1 MSFFSDIGLL
11 LYAVIIM
18 QNMQIEMQ
26 GMQIR
31 SIYSAVQDIMI
42 IRISAYHTKGGD
54 ANEETADG
62 GRR

>member
-1 MSFFSDIGLL
+1 VSFFYHIGLL
-11 LYAVIIM
+11 LYTAIKM

-31 SIYSAVQDIMI
+31 LIYSAVQDIMI

-54 ANEETADG
+54 ANEDTADG

>member
-1 MSFFSDIGLL
+1 M
-11 LYAVIIM
+11 LYSVIIM

-54 ANEETADG
+54 ANEDTADG
-62 GRR
+62 GRG